1 MKSWKIIMAVVL
13 SIVFLQGQSQ
23 TETPKGF
30 KKGTI
35 ILADSSAVTGNI
47 KDQIRNNASVI
58 FINEAG
64 GKKKNYDG
72 SDLISAE
79 IEGTKYLCIKGDFFR
94 IISYGGLSYL
104 QKSSDA
110 SGKPSYN
117 GNEAI
122 FINGTEGKPGDYF
135 IYDNSNKQLK
145 WISKKNFNEVTAAV
159 FAGNSAAINKAKAVK
174 GDVSLLKEAV
184 EIYNNPD
191 NK

>member
-30 KKGTI
+30 KKGRL
-35 ILADSSAVTGNI
+35 ILADNSSISGNI
-47 KDQIRNNASVI
+47 KNNIHRNASVI
-58 FINEAG
+58 FINESG
-64 GKKKNYDG
+64 GKKKNYNG

-122 FINGTEGKPGDYF
+122 FISGTEGKPG
-135 IYDNSNKQLK
+135 
-145 WISKKNFNEVTAAV
+145 
-159 FAGNSAAINKAKAVK
+159 
-174 GDVSLLKEAV
+174 
-184 EIYNNPD
+184 
-191 NK
+191 